1 MDSLKKQC
9 GGFSFIELVIV
20 LSVLGVMAGLL
31 FPLAEMTVIRHK
43 EVGLKQAL
51 RDIRGALDDYQL
63 AAQSGLFDSPTES
76 GYPPRL
82 EELTERHNADGRV
95 FLREIPPDPFYA
107 GPAGSAA
114 DTWLTR
120 TYQSPP
126 DASRQGQDIFDVFS
140 SSDRLGSNGLP
151 YAQW

>member
-1 MDSLKKQC
+1 MRKQC

-43 EVGLKQAL
+43 EVALKQAL

-63 AAQSGLFDSPTES
+63 AVRAGLFDSHTES

-82 EELTERHNADGRV
+82 EELTTRHGTEGRV
-95 FLREIPPDPFYA
+95 FLREVPPDPFYA
-107 GPAGSAA
+107 GPPPGSAA

-120 TYQSPP
+120 SYQSPP
-126 DASRQGQDIFDVFS
+126 DAPRQGQDIFDVFS